1 MTHCPPASS
10 TLTAHFTVVLAAG
23 PVSASLESIHK
34 DSLGRG
40 RGLLIPPAAA
50 DRVPA
55 AASVAPSILEQRLAH
70 LAPRERDNGRGDP

>member
-23 PVSASLESIHK
+23 PMSAPLESIHE
-34 DSLGRG
+34 DSLGR

>member
-1 MTHCPPASS
+1 MTHCPPSSS
-10 TLTAHFTVVLAAG
+10 TLTAHFTVVPAAG
-23 PVSASLESIHK
+23 PVSAPLESIHE
-34 DSLGRG
+34 DFLGRG

-70 LAPRERDNGRGDP
+70 LAPRERDNGRGAP

>member
-10 TLTAHFTVVLAAG
+10 TLTAHFTVVPAAG
-23 PVSASLESIHK
+23 PVSAPLESIHE

-40 RGLLIPPAAA
+40 RGLLIQPAAA

-70 LAPRERDNGRGDP
+70 LVPRERDNGRGDP